1 MIKETVVHKGDAQ
14 WHRPAYLKLV
24 GDQVVFDCS
33 DGEYG
38 PIKFDIDTLKRAL
51 FAHEIQD
58 EGDWGGDAI
67 SDWDET
73 LLDGLEDE

>member
-1 MIKETVVHKGDAQ
+1 MNEETIVYQGDAQ

-51 FAHEIQD
+51 FAHMNDD
-58 EGDWGGDAI
+58 EDMSA
-67 SDWDET
+67 WDVT
-73 LLDGLEDE
+73 LLDGLDDE